1 MVLNGQLKRL
11 GYFNLTPLDLF
22 FNLRRER
29 KLFFSE
35 VYHFQGKFFLVKFK
49 VKKLIPA
56 QETVDDLL
64 SCFQY
69 DSFYSKHD
77 QNLLAVP

>member
-1 MVLNGQLKRL
+1 MGQLKRL

-22 FNLRRER
+22 FNLRQER
-29 KLFFSE
+29 KLFFPKYTTSKE
-35 VYHFQGKFFLVKFK
+35 NFLVKFK

-56 QETVDDLL
+56 RETVNDLL